1 MLELEFPPHLLPLVK
16 FSSSLMDKLNCH
28 WLLGEV
34 FSKALLPWSD
44 QILPPLSAPKSTLA
58 KLHDVLEMLM
68 GLSFFNGSQP
78 LNHSSNGSLS
88 PMVLNPDCPPESL
101 GSGPSTTTQSPSV
114 DPGQVTVVCSRG
126 RARKVFDAQA
136 IYLSGMP
143 GIQKIWRKPVRM
155 NEGRN
160 E

>member
-68 GLSFFNGSQP
+68 GLSFFLANGSQP
-78 LNHSSNGSLS
+78 
-88 PMVLNPDCPPESL
+88 
-101 GSGPSTTTQSPSV
+101 
-114 DPGQVTVVCSRG
+114 
-126 RARKVFDAQA
+126 
-136 IYLSGMP
+136 
-143 GIQKIWRKPVRM
+143 
-155 NEGRN
+155 
-160 E
+160 